1 MIYKEVTKG
10 NKKLIIQ
17 TDDDSESSRE
27 WDNLGTMV
35 CFHSRYNLGDEQLKG
50 DHFDW
55 LAGIVDNLYSR
66 DTEQWDEFIDDIQQ
80 GQEEAVERAWDLIYA
95 KAIILPLYL
104 YDHGGI
110 TMSTGSFSC
119 PWDSGQV
126 GWIYVLKEVVRKE
139 YDKKRISRQLRDRVI
154 RVLEGEVET
163 YDQYLRGDVYGFQIF
178 ETKQCET
185 CGNEEEEII
194 DSCWGFYG
202 EDWGNMKGHVT
213 EEYHKLFEEL

>member
-104 YDHGGI
+104 YDHSGI

-154 RVLEGEVET
+154 RILEGEVET

-178 ETKQCET
+178 ETKQCEK

-202 EDWGNMKGHVT
+202 ENWGNMKGHVT
-213 EEYHKLFEEL
+213 EEYHELFEEL